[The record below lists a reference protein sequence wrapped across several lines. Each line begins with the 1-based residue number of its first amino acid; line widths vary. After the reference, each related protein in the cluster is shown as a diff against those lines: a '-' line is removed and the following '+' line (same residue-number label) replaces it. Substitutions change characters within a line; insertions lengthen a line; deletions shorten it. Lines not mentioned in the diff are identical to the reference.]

1 MPYKDPADKADFDK
15 RKRAVPKAAR
25 QARVAEKLSR
35 ARKGCSPRLRSVSDV
50 LEMLEKARAVAEEPA
65 LVEADPAGYVRAVA
79 LLAGQAIAAVRQG
92 ELNELKTMVDELE
105 RRLMATP

>member
-1 MPYKDPADKADFDK
+1 MPYSDPAEKAEFDK

-25 QARVAEKLSR
+25 QAMVAEKLSR
-35 ARKGCSPRLRSVSDV
+35 ARKGCSPRRLRTLDDV
-50 LEMLEKARAVAEEPA
+50 LEMLEQARAVAEEPA

-92 ELNELKTMVDELE
+92 ELNELKAMVEELE
-105 RRLMATP
+105 RRLGA